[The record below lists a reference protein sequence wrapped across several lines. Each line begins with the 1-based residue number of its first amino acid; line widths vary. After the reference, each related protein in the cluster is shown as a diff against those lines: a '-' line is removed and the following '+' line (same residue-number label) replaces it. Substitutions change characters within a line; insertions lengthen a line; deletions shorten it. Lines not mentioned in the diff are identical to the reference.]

1 MEINIRTNIQLTIKN
16 TLLTSELDHD
26 IKTLT
31 LQLLH
36 QNGKIFSQCTNDFTW
51 GEFSYYIFSLLAK
64 ADTASH
70 TTKVK
75 QAAGIEL
82 LMLATDLFD
91 DVVDNDN
98 SLASSISKPQLL
110 MLGNLLLME
119 ALHLLMQ
126 NTITSP
132 TDIFAIV
139 HRHLRNAGNGQWLD
153 FHLTMEHT
161 SVTEEQYF
169 HIVRQKSCSFIQL
182 IFELHSSNIPFTILQ
197 EIATYI
203 GYAAQLQND
212 IHDIFADNKSD
223 LLYQKATLPLIKA
236 VKYSDTNDNG
246 WLLTQLQSTRTH
258 DITAKHLTTLRDYI
272 RQTGAIDYC
281 SILAKYYTKKASAL
295 LKHYFND
302 RSPYIKQIIHLI
314 D

>member
-1 MEINIRTNIQLTIKN
+1 LEINIRTNIQLTIKD
-16 TLLTSELDHD
+16 TLLTSDLDHD

-36 QNGKIFSQCTNDFTW
+36 QNGKIFSQHTDDFTW

-91 DVVDNDN
+91 DIVDNDN
-98 SLASSISKPQLL
+98 SIASSISKPQLL
-110 MLGNLLLME
+110 MLGNLLFME

-126 NTITSP
+126 NSITST

-153 FHLTMEHT
+153 FHLTMEH
-161 SVTEEQYF
+161 SSITEEQYF
-169 HIVRQKSCSFIQL
+169 HIVRQKSCSFLQL

-212 IHDIFADNKSD
+212 IQDIFADNKSD

-236 VKYSDTNDNG
+236 VKYSDTYDNG
-246 WLLTQLQSTRTH
+246 WLLTQLQSIRTH
-258 DITAKHLTTLRDYI
+258 DITTKHLTTIRDYI

-281 SILAKYYTKKASAL
+281 SILAKFHTKKARAL

-314 D
+314 N